1 MAGTEKKGVNAG
13 KIELFD
19 NSKWVITPTNRTDQ
33 IALKTLSK
41 LFKNM
46 GCDICFENPDIHDQ
60 AVANIS
66 HLPIYLASCLI
77 ETAYCQHN
85 EDLLNLSK
93 KLAASGFSDTSRV
106 GAGNPSLGVDL
117 AENNTINILNS
128 IKNFK
133 KNISEIEKIFEER
146 NWDVLESK
154 LKKGQEWRQHFC

>member
-1 MAGTEKKGVNAG
+1 MKH
-13 KIELFD
+13 
-19 NSKWVITPTNRTDQ
+19 
-33 IALKTLSK
+33 
-41 LFKNM
+41 
-46 GCDICFENPDIHDQ
+46 NPSQ
-60 AVANIS
+60 KCV
-66 HLPIYLASCLI
+66 Y
-77 ETAYCQHN
+77 
-85 EDLLNLSK
+85 LNLVLEGKYGILEAS